1 MFAQNCAL
9 KNTEKNLEGGQNN
22 WAAELWRIRFS
33 GKKGN
38 FLNSALFG
46 ECLSLQVE
54 FLMLRFKCAAL
65 CFWKEGVLCDHFYRC
80 CICQFLFLRSCKAAF
95 ERKTEPKII
104 CLRYLSLSKMAGFQ
118 HLIISICEPGDNHS
132 TFFPVFTR
140 ERYPKGIILITMMW
154 TFKEGKDEN
163 IV

>member
-1 MFAQNCAL
+1 MFARNCAL

-33 GKKGN
+33 GKGN

-54 FLMLRFKCAAL
+54 FLMLRFKCAAAAAL

-132 TFFPVFTR
+132 TFFSGFH
-140 ERYPKGIILITMMW
+140 KGKVSKGHNSYHNDVD
-154 TFKEGKDEN
+154 F
-163 IV
+163 